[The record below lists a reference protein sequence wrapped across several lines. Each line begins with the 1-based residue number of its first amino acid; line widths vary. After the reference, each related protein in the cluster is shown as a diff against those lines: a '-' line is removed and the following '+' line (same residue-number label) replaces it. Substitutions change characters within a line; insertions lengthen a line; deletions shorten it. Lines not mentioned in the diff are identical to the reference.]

1 MGKAQKTFS
10 AEELITMELLSEKL
24 GKGYS
29 RSSILKRI
37 DITEEWKEGQHWVD
51 VAPSGSKYR
60 KIKLV
65 LPAILKEVSTP
76 IAMR

>member
-1 MGKAQKTFS
+1 MTKSQRFFS
-10 AEELITMELLSEKL
+10 AEELITMELLGEKL

-37 DITEEWKEGQHWVD
+37 DVTGEWKEGQHWVD
-51 VAPSGSKYR
+51 AAPSGSKYR

-76 IAMR
+76 LAMR